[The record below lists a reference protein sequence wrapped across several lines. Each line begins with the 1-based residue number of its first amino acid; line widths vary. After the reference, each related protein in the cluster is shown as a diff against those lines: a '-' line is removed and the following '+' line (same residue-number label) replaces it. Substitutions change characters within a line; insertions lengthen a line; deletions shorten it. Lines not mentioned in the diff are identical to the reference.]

1 MDALA
6 DQLHSIAGTRWQR
19 IVEPIWASLYRF
31 GERRPTLLYSLVALV
46 AQVVAVAPIVIYLM
60 IFRAALLDGKA
71 MSDAATVFGGLLCVV
86 IGLFFFIEGL
96 NFALMPLGEVIGRH
110 LRDRHVS
117 WVLLFVC
124 ALGLLVTLC
133 EPAVNSLQTLGSSVD
148 ARAAPHLF
156 FLVNTWGSWLLLFV
170 GAGVGAAASLGTLRI
185 RRRWSLK
192 PLVYTFVPLCLALS
206 YIGVFAIPQLA
217 SVVEIAWDCGGIT
230 TGLVSTAII
239 ISFGI
244 GSGGQQ
250 SESTV
255 EGFGIVT
262 LASLLPIIFVLLQ
275 SFLMVAIYTD
285 EEIAKVA
292 GEHVLAAA
300 EPPSLANQTPY
311 YEMIIALR
319 SVVPLA
325 FFLWFTLKV
334 LLRKPL
340 PKVLSLLNDVRNVG
354 AAPSFVYEVDPRVQS
369 NDVELRTAVEVE
381 VETENVKLDDDDDDD
396 GGCCDAAA
404 GGGDGAVV
412 ALAADD
418 DADEQWRLQPPNA
431 VVAERVSAVPWLT
444 MLLGMLFCL
453 VGAGVF
459 NLGLTYGLAA
469 LGEQAGAVLP
479 AAFAE
484 TDEVQGS
491 PFYSR
496 ANGVVVVAFFSLCL
510 GFFVTIAEPGLQV
523 MGRKIEVV
531 TNGAFRSAYLVTAVA
546 LGVACGMAT
555 GIMRI
560 VLGLEFIYIITALY
574 SVALLLTAISEED
587 LVNVAWDSAGVTTGV
602 QTTPFVLALGLHLTK
617 TTQQQNGGAGGGF
630 GVLALASVGPII
642 TVLGFGLGVRL
653 LKAIKARFAKQ

>member
-1 MDALA
+1 
-6 DQLHSIAGTRWQR
+6 
-19 IVEPIWASLYRF
+19 
-31 GERRPTLLYSLVALV
+31 
-46 AQVVAVAPIVIYLM
+46 
-60 IFRAALLDGKA
+60 
-71 MSDAATVFGGLLCVV
+71 
-86 IGLFFFIEGL
+86 
-96 NFALMPLGEVIGRH
+96 
-110 LRDRHVS
+110 
-117 WVLLFVC
+117 
-124 ALGLLVTLC
+124 
-133 EPAVNSLQTLGSSVD
+133 
-148 ARAAPHLF
+148 
-156 FLVNTWGSWLLLFV
+156 
-170 GAGVGAAASLGTLRI
+170 
-185 RRRWSLK
+185 
-192 PLVYTFVPLCLALS
+192 
-206 YIGVFAIPQLA
+206 
-217 SVVEIAWDCGGIT
+217 
-230 TGLVSTAII
+230 
-239 ISFGI
+239 
-244 GSGGQQ
+244 
-250 SESTV
+250 
-255 EGFGIVT
+255 
-262 LASLLPIIFVLLQ
+262 
-275 SFLMVAIYTD
+275 
-285 EEIAKVA
+285 
-292 GEHVLAAA
+292 
-300 EPPSLANQTPY
+300 
-311 YEMIIALR
+311 
-319 SVVPLA
+319 
-325 FFLWFTLKV
+325 
-334 LLRKPL
+334 
-340 PKVLSLLNDVRNVG
+340 
-354 AAPSFVYEVDPRVQS
+354 
-369 NDVELRTAVEVE
+369 
-381 VETENVKLDDDDDDD
+381 
-396 GGCCDAAA
+396 
-404 GGGDGAVV
+404 
-412 ALAADD
+412 
-418 DADEQWRLQPPNA
+418 
-431 VVAERVSAVPWLT
+431 